1 MRESKPLVQA
11 ENALRKISQVE
22 RRAVLGYIGRKFRL
36 FTYTEPAKRFFINK
50 IIVSITMNT
59 IKVLIFLKQQ
69 AFMDIFLNIS
79 LNKVLLWYPGVK
91 KKETKAFLP
100 VLISF
105 LGLLFYLFQLI
116 QSTTVSPL

>member
-1 MRESKPLVQA
+1 M
-11 ENALRKISQVE
+11 
-22 RRAVLGYIGRKFRL
+22 
-36 FTYTEPAKRFFINK
+36 
-50 IIVSITMNT
+50 VSR
-59 IKVLIFLKQQ
+59 
-69 AFMDIFLNIS
+69 S
-79 LNKVLLWYPGVK
+79 E